1 MTLSGVVAV
10 AATVLTLAA
19 CEAASGA
26 PVASVSHI
34 YWTNAATSRGPE
46 GPGIDTVARADLN
59 GGNVNTDLVKVGEF
73 PEAIAVDA
81 KHIYWVNEEQG
92 AIGRANLD
100 GSHINYEFIRAIG
113 NALLVH
119 GNYIYWIQAMRIGR
133 ARIDG
138 TNVTPNFVKINP
150 ATRFFEV
157 FGLATDG
164 KHLYWSDQESGGAI
178 GRVDLNG
185 KNVRKRFMTNLGAV
199 GSLAADSKHLYWAN
213 GRWGTINRAD
223 LNGRHRIRR
232 FVVGPSGGT
241 HIAVGAQRLYW
252 TNGASIGS
260 ASISGKEVNPSFIHA
275 GAENETGSAIPA
287 GLTVG
292 P

>member
-1 MTLSGVVAV
+1 MTVSAVIAV

-19 CEAASGA
+19 GEEASGGA
-26 PVASVSHI
+26 AASVSHI

-46 GPGIDTVARADLN
+46 GSGIDTVARADLN
-59 GGNVNTDLVKVGEF
+59 GGNINPDLVKIGEF

-81 KHIYWVNEEQG
+81 KHIYWVNAEHG
-92 AIGRANLD
+92 AIGRADLD
-100 GSHINYEFIRAIG
+100 GSHVNYEFIRATG

-119 GNYIYWIQAMRIGR
+119 GNYIYWLQATRIGR

-138 TNVTPNFVKINP
+138 TNVNPNFVNIKP
-150 ATRFFEV
+150 LMPFFEV
-157 FGLATDG
+157 FGLAADG

-185 KNVRKRFMTNLGAV
+185 KNVRKRFVTNLGAT
-199 GSLAADSKHLYWAN
+199 GSLAADGKHLYWAN
-213 GRWGTINRAD
+213 GRWGTINRTD

-232 FVVGPSGGT
+232 FVVGPPAGT
-241 HIAVGAQRLYW
+241 HIAVGAQHIYW
-252 TNGASIGS
+252 TDGASIGS
-260 ASISGKEVNPSFIHA
+260 ASISGTEVNSSFIHA
-275 GAENETGSAIPA
+275 GAENETGSSVPA

>member
-1 MTLSGVVAV
+1 MTLSGVLAV
-10 AATVLTLAA
+10 AATVLTFAA
-19 CEAASGA
+19 GGDASSGTAAG
-26 PVASVSHI
+26 VSHI

-46 GPGIDTVARADLN
+46 GPGIDTVARADLS
-59 GGNVNTDLVKVGEF
+59 GGNVNTDLVKTDEF

-81 KHIYWVNEEQG
+81 KHIYWVNKEQG
-92 AIGRANLD
+92 AIARADLD
-100 GSHINYEFIRAIG
+100 GSHVNNEFIRFTG

-119 GNYIYWIQAMRIGR
+119 GSYIYWIQASSIGR

-138 TNVTPNFVKINP
+138 THITPNFVNLNP

-185 KNVRKRFMTNLGAV
+185 KNVRRRFMTNLGAV
-199 GSLAADSKHLYWAN
+199 GSLAAGGKHLYWAN

-232 FVVGPSGGT
+232 FVVGPPPGT
-241 HIAVGAQRLYW
+241 HIAVEAQHIYW
-252 TNGASIGS
+252 TGGALIGR
-260 ASISGKEVNPSFIHA
+260 ANISGAEVNLSFIHA
-275 GAENETGSAIPA
+275 GAENETGSSVPA
-287 GLTVG
+287 GLAVG